1 MFRNY
6 FKTALKNLMRNKV
19 FSIINIGG
27 LGLGVGCCML
37 ILLYTSDE
45 LSFDRFHKKADHIY
59 RIVSMTTDPDGSF
72 RRSGSTGMMPGP
84 NFKEAIP
91 EIEEYV
97 RIQSG
102 GLTVRH
108 EGQVFNQENLFVDD
122 NFFSVFTFPFTAG
135 NPHTAMVNSHSVV
148 LSDEIAEKY
157 FGKKSAIGQVLELKT
172 GENFEPFIVSG
183 VTRKSPQN
191 SSIRIK
197 MIVPLKSVM
206 KTWNNKSWGHTFLN
220 TFVILK
226 AGANVKAVEGKCN
239 FIYNTLDA
247 EELKMIAEKTGRSS
261 KTQYKLQPLP
271 EMHLSTEFRAGK
283 SLTAPS
289 NPMNSYIL
297 SGIALFIL
305 LIACINFINL
315 TVARS
320 LKRAKEIGIRKVVG
334 GQRRQLIVQFLGE
347 SYILSFIAFLLAIG
361 LAQILLPFFNS
372 VSNKALSFGY
382 LLDYKLVAVYMALFL
397 VTGLLAG
404 FYPALV
410 LSGFDPVQTLY
421 GRQRF
426 TGKNYLSKGLV
437 VLQFT
442 LATFLIIATI
452 TIYSQFNYLTHYNIG
467 YNDKNVVKIYPGKIP
482 QDRLDLLKNEL
493 GKDPS
498 IKLVTAD
505 QADVWSMMAHINNGE
520 GIEFVIKH
528 IDENYLTLFE
538 IPIVRGR
545 NFSQA
550 RPSDSALS
558 VLVNESFAREAG
570 WKAPIGQTVD
580 FFYEK
585 RKYTVIGLVKDHNFQ
600 SLRQKI
606 GPELFTMSPSYPYEN
621 VYIKLRSGNTA
632 LAMNHIGKSFR
643 SLFPLQ
649 PYQYHF
655 KDAENAAQYER
666 ESKTKQ
672 IISFSAILT
681 IFISCIGLFGLATL
695 SAERRTKEIGI
706 RKVLGASVSA
716 IVQKLSADFLKLI
729 ILAALIASPMAWW
742 ALHKWME
749 DYPYH
754 IAINGWIFGFAIF
767 LIVLIALLTV
777 GYQAIK
783 AAVANP
789 VKSLRVE

>member
-1 MFRNY
+1 MLKNY
-6 FKTALKNLMRNKV
+6 FKTAWKNIFRNKV
-19 FSIINIGG
+19 FAIINIGG
-27 LGLGVGCCML
+27 LSVGIGCCML
-37 ILLYTSDE
+37 ILLYTADE

-59 RIVSMTTDPDGSF
+59 RIVSMFTNSDGSI
-72 RRSGSTGMMPGP
+72 RRSGKTGMMPGP

-91 EIEEYV
+91 EMEAYV

-108 EGQVFNQENLFVDD
+108 DGQVFEQENLFVDD

-135 NPHTAMVNSHSVV
+135 DPHSALVNSHSVV
-148 LSDEIAEKY
+148 LCEEIAEKL
-157 FGKKSAIGQVLELKT
+157 FGKKNAIGQVLELKT
-172 GENFEPFIVSG
+172 RENFEPFIVSG
-183 VTRKSPQN
+183 VTKKSPQN
-191 SSIRIK
+191 SSIKIK
-197 MIVPLKSVM
+197 MMVPLKSVM
-206 KTWNNKSWGHTFLN
+206 KTWNNKSWEHNFLN

-226 AGANVKAVEGKCN
+226 AGANVKAVEDKCN

-247 EELKMIAEKTGRSS
+247 EELKMNAETGRHT

-271 EMHLSTEFRAGK
+271 EMHLSTEFTPGQG
-283 SLTAPS
+283 LNQPG
-289 NPMNSYIL
+289 NPLNSYIL

-334 GQRRQLIVQFLGE
+334 AQRWQLIVQFLGE
-347 SYILSFIAFLLAIG
+347 SYILSFIAFLLAFA
-361 LAQILLPFFNS
+361 LVQILLPFFNS
-372 VSNKALSFGY
+372 VVNKALSFDY
-382 LLDYKLVAVYMALFL
+382 LLDYKLVAVYISLFL
-397 VTGLLAG
+397 ITGLLAG

-437 VLQFT
+437 ILQFT
-442 LATFLIIATI
+442 LATFLTIATI
-452 TIYSQFNYLTHYNIG
+452 TINSQFNYLTHYNLG
-467 YNDKNVVKIYPGKIP
+467 YNDKNVVKVYPGKIP
-482 QDRLDLLKNEL
+482 KDKIDLLRNEL
-493 GKDPS
+493 GLDPS

-505 QADVWSMMAHINNGE
+505 QADSWSMMAHVNNE
-520 GIEFVIKH
+520 QGIEFVIKH
-528 IDENYLTLFE
+528 IDENYVPLFE
-538 IPIVRGR
+538 IPIVSGR

-550 RPSDSALS
+550 HPSDSALF
-558 VLVNESFAREAG
+558 VLVNESFVREAG
-570 WKAPIGQTVD
+570 WKDPIGQTVD
-580 FFYEK
+580 FFSLK
-585 RKYTVIGLVKDHNFQ
+585 RKYTVIGIVRDHHFQ

-606 GPELFTMSPSYPYEN
+606 RPELFTMDPSYPFDN
-621 VYIKLRSGNTA
+621 VYIKLRTGNTA

-643 SLFPLQ
+643 ILFPTQ

-655 KDAENAAQYER
+655 QDTENAAQYES

-672 IISFSAILT
+672 IINFSAILT
-681 IFISCIGLFGLATL
+681 IFISCIGLLGLATL

-706 RKVLGASVSA
+706 RKVLGASVST
-716 IVQKLSADFLKLI
+716 IVQKLSMDFLKLV

-742 ALHKWME
+742 ALNKWME

-754 IAINGWIFGFAIF
+754 IPIGGWIFGFATV

-777 GYQAIK
+777 GFQTFK
-783 AAVANP
+783 AAVSNP
-789 VKSLRVE
+789 VKSLRAE